1 MSGHMGSVRRTTEN
15 LRVVEVDSTRNLL
28 LIRGAVP
35 GAPGGQVIVR
45 PSVKA
50 GRRAAKKKTQPTAK
64 AAKK

>member
-1 MSGHMGSVRRTTEN
+1 MGSVRRTTEN
-15 LRVVEVDSTRNLL
+15 LRVVEVDAARNLL

-50 GRRAAKKKTQPTAK
+50 ARRAARPKRAVAPTAK
-64 AAKK
+64 TAGKK

>member
-1 MSGHMGSVRRTTEN
+1 
-15 LRVVEVDSTRNLL
+15 VDAERNLL

-50 GRRAAKKKTQPTAK
+50 AGRALKIKPAAAKK
-64 AAKK
+64 